1 MAYVK
6 SIWEDRVVEYPNR
19 YKDQNGNVYT
29 FTRYPGEVTSQGTIP
44 TKEKMDNIE
53 NGIEQNDNDIGNLE
67 ELNTTEKGNLV
78 GAINEV
84 NNSILKRNIVY
95 ENSSGGSD
103 TSLTL
108 NKSVSNA
115 KYIEIFYGRKGTS
128 YPTSSMKF
136 LKNTDNKFYC
146 RLSLVYG
153 YDSSNMA
160 IVCATAIVD
169 GTSLTYE
176 SARSVV
182 KDIVVNSI
190 TATQNIMDLA
200 IFEIVAYE

>member
-1 MAYVK
+1 MAYEK
-6 SIWEDRVVEYPNR
+6 INWENAPSTNTPINAENL
-19 YKDQNGNVYT
+19 NH
-29 FTRYPGEVTSQGTIP
+29 
-44 TKEKMDNIE
+44 IE

-84 NNSILKRNIVY
+84 NNSILKRTIVY

-115 KYIEIFYGRKGTS
+115 KYIEIFYGRKGTA

-146 RLSLVYG
+146 RLSSVYG
-153 YDSSNMA
+153 YGFSNMA

-190 TATQNIMDLA
+190 TGTQNIMDLT
-200 IFEIVAYE
+200 IFEIIAYE

>member
-1 MAYVK
+1 MAKINYADKVALNSNSDIADINK
-6 SIWEDRVVEYPNR
+6 VNASDLNEIKNVVNTN
-19 YKDQNGNVYT
+19 DDNTNNN
-29 FTRYPGEVTSQGTIP
+29 SNAIGT
-44 TKEKMDNIE
+44 
-53 NGIEQNDNDIGNLE
+53 LSS
-67 ELNTTEKGNLV
+67 LNTTNKSNLV
-78 GAINEV
+78 SAINEV
-84 NNSILKRNIVY
+84 NNSILKRTIVY

-115 KYIEIFYGRKGTS
+115 KYIEIFYGRKGTV

-146 RLSLVYG
+146 RLSSVYG
-153 YDSSNMA
+153 YASSNMV

-169 GTSLTYE
+169 GTSLTYD

-182 KDIVVNSI
+182 KDIVNNSI
-190 TATQNIMDLA
+190 NATQNIMDLA
-200 IFEIVAYE
+200 IFEIIAYK